1 MNTSLRYATKPQ
13 HRSRPRA
20 IDRPHPK
27 TPSST
32 EHPRRRFLR
41 LAAGAAALPAIMP
54 DANAQA
60 YPSRPNSMIVPF
72 APGGATD
79 TIGRVVAQR
88 MRRLLGQAVIIEN
101 VSGAECSL
109 GVGRAARA
117 KPDGYTIDL
126 GQTDNHVLNGAFF
139 SLGYDV
145 LYDFTPIAALVTF
158 PYVLLTKKTI
168 SAANVNDLIGLLKAD
183 PGNASVGIG
192 SNGLRLLTAFFQK
205 ETGTQMTFVPYR
217 GVAPAMQ
224 DLLAGQIDLM
234 FSGPEQLPLI
244 RAGSVKAYAVS
255 SDVRLASA
263 PDIPTF
269 REMGLPALSYTT
281 WAGFF
286 APKGTPK
293 DIISKLNAAAV
304 DALADPAVR
313 SRFVDLGM
321 EIVPRERQT
330 PEALGAL
337 VKAGAEKWWPII
349 KELGIKAE

>member
-1 MNTSLRYATKPQ
+1 
-13 HRSRPRA
+13 
-20 IDRPHPK
+20 
-27 TPSST
+27 
-32 EHPRRRFLR
+32 
-41 LAAGAAALPAIMP
+41 
-54 DANAQA
+54 
-60 YPSRPNSMIVPF
+60 
-72 APGGATD
+72 
-79 TIGRVVAQR
+79 
-88 MRRLLGQAVIIEN
+88 
-101 VSGAECSL
+101 
-109 GVGRAARA
+109 
-117 KPDGYTIDL
+117 
-126 GQTDNHVLNGAFF
+126 VLNGAFF

-145 LYDFTPIAALVTF
+145 LNDFTPIAALVTF

-234 FSGPEQLPLI
+234 FSGPEQLPLM